1 MPRFNRYRRTRR
13 FVPCRR
19 YARRGR
25 IWRVQNRYGGLPRPL
40 FRYKNMNPHV
50 TFRSETKFY
59 DSTAAGGGIGAY
71 PVAWSR
77 YDLSCGI
84 TQGTTASTR
93 LGNEIVTRSFG
104 VSFMLTR
111 NAAGQPVQRVRYMIL
126 DYIDSEGTIPTA
138 AEVFQSTGT
147 FLPQRYLPYMT
158 DFKVLADRTIILDSA
173 VSNGRQVRIRRKYR
187 QKMKYTDNSGT
198 TGGQAHHQL
207 FFLIWSDQAAN
218 PPAIADMAWRINF
231 TDN

>member
-1 MPRFNRYRRTRR
+1 MPRFNRYRRTRK
-13 FVPCRR
+13 FVPRR
-19 YARRGR
+19 RFARRTR
-25 IWRVQNRYGGLPRPL
+25 IWRVANRGYGPHMRGAR
-40 FRYKNMNPHV
+40 RDYNPYH

-59 DSTAAGGGIGAY
+59 DSTAAGGGIAAF

-104 VSFMLTR
+104 LSFMLNR
-111 NAAGQPVQRVRYMIL
+111 NAGGQPCQRVRYMIV
-126 DYIDSEGTIPTA
+126 DYVDSEGSIPTA
-138 AEVFQSTGT
+138 AEVFQSTGV

-158 DFKVLADRTIILDSA
+158 DFRVLADRVVVLDSA
-173 VSNGRQVRIRRKYR
+173 IANGKQVRIRRKYR

-218 PPAIADMAWRINF
+218 VPTITDVAWRINF

>member
-1 MPRFNRYRRTRR
+1 MPRFNRYRRTRK
-13 FVPCRR
+13 FVPRR
-19 YARRGR
+19 YPHRIYRRKARYSGYAKGPSRGGIR
-25 IWRVQNRYGGLPRPL
+25 PRW
-40 FRYKNMNPHV
+40 K
-50 TFRSETKFY
+50 SETKFY
-59 DSTAAGGGIGAY
+59 DSTAAGGGIGQY

-84 TQGTTASTR
+84 IQGTTASTR

-104 VSFMLTR
+104 ISFMLTR
-111 NAAGQPVQRVRYMIL
+111 NASGPTVQRVRYMII
-126 DYIDSEGTIPTA
+126 DYIDSEGTIPTS
-138 AEVFQSTGT
+138 AEMFQSTGT

-158 DFKVLADRTIILDSA
+158 DFKVLADRVVVLDSA
-173 VSNGRQVRIRRKYR
+173 IANGKQVRIRRKYM

-207 FFLIWSDQAAN
+207 FFLIWSDTASPN
-218 PPAIADMAWRINF
+218 PPSITDMAWRINF